1 MATRKRLPEWLRMKM
16 PEGENYS
23 ITKNIVKK
31 HKLHTI
37 CTSGNCPN
45 IGECWS
51 NKTSTFMIL
60 GNICTRNCKFCNV
73 ITGRPLPIDDDEPL
87 RVANAIKLMGIKY
100 CVITSVTRDD
110 LPDYGSAHWAET
122 IKKVK
127 EVNEGIKIEAL
138 IPDFNGIHEY
148 IQKVIDA
155 GADIISHNLETVK
168 RLTPQ
173 IRNKAKYET
182 SLSVL
187 KYIAS
192 QNKIAKTGIMLGLGE
207 TDEEIIETM
216 DDALNAGCKIFTIG
230 QYLQPSFEH
239 MEVVEYIKPE
249 KFDYFK
255 QIGLKKGFLIVESAP
270 LVRSSYNANI
280 HLMIAK

>member
-1 MATRKRLPEWLRMKM
+1 MTTRKRLPEWLRMKM

-31 HKLHTI
+31 HHLNTI

-51 NKTSTFMIL
+51 KKTATFMIL

-73 ITGRPLPIDDDEPL
+73 ITGKPLPVDNDEPL
-87 RVANAIKLMGIKY
+87 RVANAIKLMRLKY

-110 LPDYGSAHWAET
+110 LPDYGSNHWAET

-127 EVNEGIKIEAL
+127 ELNEGIKIEAL

-168 RLTPQ
+168 RLTPK

-207 TDEEIIETM
+207 TEEEVIETM

-249 KFDYFK
+249 KFEYYK

-270 LVRSSYNANI
+270 LVRSSYNANM
-280 HLMIAK
+280 HLMIVR

>member
-1 MATRKRLPEWLRMKM
+1 M

-31 HKLHTI
+31 YNLHTI

-51 NKTSTFMIL
+51 KKTATFMIL
-60 GNICTRNCKFCNV
+60 GDTCTRNCKFCNV
-73 ITGRPLPIDDDEPL
+73 KNGRPLPLDNNEPSNI
-87 RVANAIKLMGIKY
+87 ANAIKLMGIKY

-110 LPDYGSAHWAET
+110 LPDYGASHWAET

-127 EVNEGIKIEAL
+127 EINEGIKIEAL
-138 IPDFNGIHEY
+138 IPDFNGNTKY
-148 IQKVIDA
+148 IQKIIDA

-168 RLTPQ
+168 RLTPL
-173 IRNKAKYET
+173 IRSKAQYEI

-187 KYIAS
+187 SYIAS
-192 QNKIAKTGIMLGLGE
+192 KDKIAKTGIMLGLGE
-207 TDEEIIETM
+207 TEDEILTTM
-216 DDALNAGCKIFTIG
+216 DDVIKTGCKIFTIG

-239 MEVVEYIKPE
+239 MEVVEYIRPE
-249 KFDYFK
+249 KFEFYK
-255 QIGLKKGFLIVESAP
+255 KEGLKKGFLIVESSP
-270 LVRSSYNANI
+270 LVRSSYNANL
-280 HLMIAK
+280 HLMITS